1 MNKIFSFD
9 RFWKYFKY
17 DLVNAKSNFGLSM
30 LILGFL
36 PIMVYV
42 VANLFSMVFTG
53 SWIPNEAGTAFGGV
67 AMGATF
73 TISCI
78 ILGVK
83 LYGNL
88 TDKKAGSNWI
98 MIPASTFEKFLS
110 MFLIVFI
117 IVPVCLAAM
126 LLVSDLILSLLPGYT
141 SVTSWI
147 NKGVSAMA
155 DNGLKVK
162 YLPMIWLMWG
172 QYALAFLLGAIIF
185 KKAKVGKTILWMFI
199 IGTVSGIVFTK
210 ILGLTDMAEH
220 FMSSVSE
227 ASVSGIQ
234 SRVNWWLNISWFG
247 WVAVLAA
254 GIFWRLKTI
263 KH

>member
-17 DLVNAKSNFGLSM
+17 DLVNAKSNFGLST

-36 PIMVYV
+36 PLMVYIV
-42 VANLFSMVFTG
+42 SNLFSLVFTG
-53 SWIPNEAGTAFGGV
+53 RWLPVEGSQAFGGV

-73 TISCI
+73 IISSI
-78 ILGVK
+78 VLGVK

-88 TDKKAGSNWI
+88 TDKKAGSSWI

-117 IVPVCLAAM
+117 IVPVCLAA
-126 LLVSDLILSLLPGYT
+126 LLVVSDLILSLLPGYT
-141 SVTSWI
+141 PVASWI
-147 NKGVSAMA
+147 NKVVSSMA
-155 DNGLKVK
+155 DNGVTVK

-185 KKAKVGKTILWMFI
+185 KRAKVAKTILWMFI
-199 IGTVSGIVFTK
+199 ISTVFGIVFTK
-210 ILGLTDMAEH
+210 ILGMTDMAEY
-220 FMSSVSE
+220 FMNGISE
-227 ASVSGIQ
+227 ASISGVQ
-234 SRVNWWLNISWFG
+234 SKINWWLNISWIG

>member
-1 MNKIFSFD
+1 MKKIFSFD
-9 RFWKYFKY
+9 RFFKYFKY

-30 LILGFL
+30 LILGFMPL
-36 PIMVYV
+36 MVYII
-42 VANLFSMVFTG
+42 ANLFSLVFSG
-53 SWIPNEAGTAFGGV
+53 EWVSGEAGTAMSAM

-73 TISCI
+73 VISSI

-83 LYGNL
+83 LYGSL

-117 IVPVCLAAM
+117 IVPVCLAVM
-126 LLVSDLILSLLPGYT
+126 LVVSDLILSLVPGYT

-147 NKGVSAMA
+147 NKGVSTMA

-162 YLPMIWLMWG
+162 YLPMLWLMWG

-210 ILGLTDMAEH
+210 ILGVTDMAEH
-220 FMSSVSE
+220 FMSSMSD

-234 SRVNWWLNISWFG
+234 SRVNWFLNISWFG

>member
-1 MNKIFSFD
+1 MDKIFSFD

-36 PIMVYV
+36 PIMAYI
-42 VANLFSMVFTG
+42 VANLFSLIFTG
-53 SWIPNEAGTAFGGV
+53 EWVAGDTGSAISGI
-67 AMGATF
+67 AIGATF

-83 LYGNL
+83 LYGSL

-126 LLVSDLILSLLPGYT
+126 LVVSDLILSLLPGYT
-141 SVTSWI
+141 TI
-147 NKGVSAMA
+147 TGLIGKGAAEMA
-155 DNGLKVK
+155 NNGFKVK

-185 KKAKVGKTILWMFI
+185 KKAKVAKTILWMFI
-199 IGTVSGIVFTK
+199 IGTVFGIIFTK
-210 ILGLTDMAEH
+210 LLGMTDIAEH
-220 FMSSVSE
+220 FF
-227 ASVSGIQ
+227 SGISNASISGVQ
-234 SRVNWWLNISWFG
+234 SRINWFLNISWFG

>member
-1 MNKIFSFD
+1 MKKIFSFD
-9 RFWKYFKY
+9 RFSKYFKY

-30 LILGFL
+30 LILGFMPL
-36 PIMVYV
+36 MVYII
-42 VANLFSMVFTG
+42 ANLFSLVFSG
-53 SWIPNEAGTAFGGV
+53 EWVSGEAGTAMSAM

-73 TISCI
+73 VISSI

-83 LYGNL
+83 LYGSL

-126 LLVSDLILSLLPGYT
+126 LVVSDLILSLLPGYT
-141 SVTSWI
+141 SVTNWI
-147 NKGVSAMA
+147 NKGVSTMA
-155 DNGLKVK
+155 DNGVIVK
-162 YLPMIWLMWG
+162 CLPMIWLMWG
-172 QYALAFLLGAIIF
+172 QYALAFLLGAIVF
-185 KKAKVGKTILWMFI
+185 KRAKVAKTILWMFI
-199 IGTVSGIVFTK
+199 ISTVFGIIFTK
-210 ILGLTDMAEH
+210 LLGVTDMAEH
-220 FMSSVSE
+220 FLGSMRNL
-227 ASVSGIQ
+227 SVSGVQ
-234 SRVNWWLNISWFG
+234 SKINWLLNISWFG
-247 WVAVLAA
+247 WIVVLAA